1 MKYKY
6 QGTIHYYYKGMVHSF
21 SDIYSIPT
29 YYERDYI
36 HEYIK
41 HDLMLVASGGYSTDN
56 VKVIDFEIKQ
66 V

>member
-1 MKYKY
+1 MVFRFKATLHYFYKNKEF
-6 QGTIHYYYKGMVHSF
+6 TIT
-21 SDIYSIPT
+21 DIYRIPL
-29 YYERDYI
+29 YYSLDYI

-41 HDLMLVASGGYSTDN
+41 HDLMLVAGGGYSTDN

>member
-1 MKYKY
+1 
-6 QGTIHYYYKGMVHSF
+6 VHSF

-29 YYERDYI
+29 YYELDYI

-41 HDLMLVASGGYSTDN
+41 HDLMLVVGGGYNTDN